1 MNTNTNVETC
11 GLLLGNEVW
20 VDDGG
25 DEHGQVSYHG
35 NGKHHEKE
43 STGGRKKTR
52 CDYVVTTL
60 LIPKQR
66 GTSDTCTMDGEE
78 LVLEFVDQRSLITL
92 GWVGSFFWSESE
104 NIYLCMTLD
113 SYASFAIL
121 FYVFGGSSY
130 PFRVSEDVA

>member
-1 MNTNTNVETC
+1 MLPRLLAVANLNTNTNVETC

-25 DEHGQVSYHG
+25 DEHGQMSYHG
-35 NGKHHEKE
+35 NGKNHEKE
-43 STGGRKKTR
+43 STGGGKTRR

-66 GTSDTCTMDGEE
+66 GTSDTCTMDGEK

-104 NIYLCMTLD
+104 NIYLRMT
-113 SYASFAIL
+113 
-121 FYVFGGSSY
+121 
-130 PFRVSEDVA
+130 

>member
-1 MNTNTNVETC
+1 MVLPREVLPRFLAIASLNTNTNVETC

-43 STGGRKKTR
+43 SIGGGKKRR

-92 GWVGSFFWSESE
+92 GWVGSFF
-104 NIYLCMTLD
+104 L
-113 SYASFAIL
+113 
-121 FYVFGGSSY
+121 V
-130 PFRVSEDVA
+130 